1 MKKALAVLALAA
13 TAAGGALAQ
22 TDVWAARLRSFS
34 DTPIATLQGV
44 DCVSIDA
51 PRSVVWRLLVGP
63 EIAATWIIAGIPD
76 VVPRLAH
83 YAKGPTAA
91 KGDVLTL
98 EATTRKGPRQ
108 LDLTVTVLQ
117 PGEVLSFLIKS
128 DAMKTDSADLLD
140 LRVEQLML
148 SFFVEA
154 RDDGTTDVT
163 WVTHYD
169 SDSPF
174 AALLSP
180 AAVPHQRA
188 RRLSA
193 LRLFK
198 ALAEVAARL
207 PYPPLHDVPTKPQP
221 EPPRRKK

>member
-13 TAAGGALAQ
+13 LAAGGALAQ
-22 TDVWAARLRSFS
+22 TDPWAARLRSFS

-51 PRSVVWRLLVGP
+51 PRSIVWRLLVGP
-63 EIAATWIIAGIPD
+63 ETAATWMLAGVPNI
-76 VVPRLAH
+76 VPRLAH
-83 YAKGPTAA
+83 YAKGPTAS
-91 KGDVLTL
+91 KGDVLSL
-98 EATTRKGPRQ
+98 EATTLDGPRRI
-108 LDLTVTVLQ
+108 DLTVTVLQ
-117 PGEVLSFLIKS
+117 PGEVLSFLMKS
-128 DAMKTDSADLLD
+128 DAADLLD
-140 LRVEQLML
+140 SRVEQLML

-154 RDDGTTDVT
+154 REDGTTDVT

-169 SDSPF
+169 SDSPI

-180 AAVPHQRA
+180 AAVYQRRA

-198 ALAEVAARL
+198 ALSEVAARL

-221 EPPRRKK
+221 EQPRRKK